1 MVAAVKTLQNS
12 NVTISDDPP
21 VVKVG
26 DGVAEDIMVT
36 FDGNAADLPHWP

>member
-1 MVAAVKTLQNS
+1 M
-12 NVTISDDPP
+12 TISDDPP

-36 FDGNAADLPHWP
+36 FDGNAADFRIGLMMVMIH